1 MKQILKLLIIIISLL
16 IGFIL
21 TNYLFHIIS
30 KPVDTVYILSSI
42 VLIIVVWALEFRLFV
57 KLFLNK

>member
-1 MKQILKLLIIIISLL
+1 MKTILKLLIMVISLFV
-16 IGFIL
+16 GFVL

-30 KPVDTVYILSSI
+30 KPVDTVYILASI
-42 VLIIVVWALEFRLFV
+42 LLVITVWALEFRLFI

>member
-1 MKQILKLLIIIISLL
+1 MKSILKLLFMVISFL

-21 TNYLFHIIS
+21 TNYLFGIIS
-30 KPVDTVYILSSI
+30 KPVDTVYILASI
-42 VLIIVVWALEFRLFV
+42 ILIITVWVLEFKLFV